1 MDGLAEYQAINAWA
15 DLERCFSK
23 REAEPQESIS
33 GLSLRNENSLL
44 DLVNPQAV
52 VVELYKSMGITG
64 SLTFG
69 QFFFPDA
76 STRLPYYF

>member
-1 MDGLAEYQAINAWA
+1 
-15 DLERCFSK
+15 
-23 REAEPQESIS
+23 
-33 GLSLRNENSLL
+33 LSLRNENSLL